1 MMEFLNSLSMVE
13 KVFLGCA
20 IVGTSLFLFR
30 TVLLLMGADSD
41 SDIGD
46 IGDVGDVGDFDIGD
60 LDADGSMDSP
70 DASFQILSLQGLSSF
85 FMMFGL
91 VGLAMTRSS
100 GTSETWAVAAGVI
113 GGLFTVWVMGR
124 IFIGMKKLQAD
135 GTLNYSR
142 AVGSEGKVYLGIPAN
157 GAGKVQIVLQGGLK
171 ICDAVSAKK
180 EELSTGTLIKVVRVQ
195 SSSTMV
201 VEKT

>member
-1 MMEFLNSLSMVE
+1 MVEFLNSLSMVE

-30 TVLLLMGADSD
+30 TVLLMMGADSD

-46 IGDVGDVGDFDIGD
+46 IGDVGDVGDIDFDGD
-60 LDADGSMDSP
+60 TSMDSP

-100 GTSETWAVAAGVI
+100 HTSETWAILAGVI
-113 GGLFTVWVMGR
+113 AGFFTVWVMSR
-124 IFIGMKKLQAD
+124 IFVGMKKLQAD

-142 AVGSEGKVYLGIPAN
+142 AVGSEGKVYLGIPAE
-157 GAGKVQIVLQGGLK
+157 GEGKVQIVLQGGLK
-171 ICDAVSAKK
+171 ICNAVSANK
-180 EELSTGTLIKVVRVQ
+180 EELPTGTLVKVVRL
-195 SSSTMV
+195 SGSNTMV
-201 VEKT
+201 VEKAG